1 MASHPENNSE
11 IELFFQGLQRF
22 GITLGLERIQALLDH
37 LGKPQDQVPAIH
49 VTGTNG
55 KGSVCA
61 YLASILTA
69 CGYRTGLYISPHLIA
84 YQERIQINHKPIELA
99 DWWRILQQIKR
110 VVETHNIP
118 ITEFEAITALMWIYF
133 AEQQVDIA
141 VVEVGLGGRLD
152 ATNVIHDPLVTVI
165 TSIGLDHQERL
176 GPQLTD
182 IAREKAGILKPNCP
196 LVRGPV
202 PPSAAQVI
210 ETQAQEL
217 HCPLVTITE
226 PMMNSDGSLH
236 FQGNNYPIPLAGAH
250 QFLNAQIALEV
261 INQLRQQGWDLPV
274 SQVQRGIAITHWPG
288 RLQWV
293 HWQGKKILLDGAHNP
308 QAAQVLRQYIDE
320 QNLKPVH
327 WIIGLL
333 KTKDAVAILH
343 HLLHP
348 GDWVSF
354 VPIPGHHYHETAYLN
369 DLAQDICPGI
379 PSQTYPDI
387 GSALAAISNS
397 DMTVICGSL
406 YLIGQVFKLI
416 ASC

>member
-1 MASHPENNSE
+1 VASHPENNSE

-37 LGKPQDQVPAIH
+37 LGKPQDQVPVIH

-61 YLASILTA
+61 YLASILTT

-99 DWWRILQQIKR
+99 DWWRILQQIKQ

-118 ITEFEAITALMWIYF
+118 ITEFEAITALMWVYF

-152 ATNVIHDPLVTVI
+152 ATNVIHNPLVTVI

-210 ETQAQEL
+210 DAQAHAL
-217 HCPLVTITE
+217 HCPVIVVNQPVNCADQYL
-226 PMMNSDGSLH
+226 DFCGH
-236 FQGNNYPIPLAGAH
+236 NYPIPLAGAH
-250 QFLNAQIALEV
+250 QFVNAQIALEV
-261 INQLRQQGWDLPV
+261 ISQLRQKGWNLPV
-274 SQVQRGIAITHWPG
+274 SQVQKGIGNTQWPG

-293 HWQGKKILLDGAHNP
+293 DWQGKKILLDGAHNP

-320 QNLKPVH
+320 QNFPPVH

-333 KTKDAVAILH
+333 KTKDAVEILH
-343 HLLHP
+343 HLLRS
-348 GDWVSF
+348 GERVSF
-354 VPIPGHHYHETAYLN
+354 VPIPGHHHHETTYLN
-369 DLAQDICPGI
+369 DLAQHICPGI
-379 PSQTYPDI
+379 FSQTYADSC
-387 GSALAAISNS
+387 SALAAITPS
-397 DMTVICGSL
+397 DITVICGSL
-406 YLIGQVFKLI
+406 YLIGQVLKFI
-416 ASC
+416 TS

>member
-1 MASHPENNSE
+1 MASLPESNSE
-11 IELFFQGLQRF
+11 IALFFQGLQRF

-84 YQERIQINHKPIELA
+84 YQERIQIDNKPIELA
-99 DWWRILQQIKR
+99 DWWRILWQIKR

-118 ITEFEAITALMWIYF
+118 ITEFEAITALMWVYF

-165 TSIGLDHQERL
+165 TSIGLDHRERL
-176 GPQLTD
+176 GSQLTD
-182 IAREKAGILKPNCP
+182 IAWEKAGILKPNCP

-202 PPSAAQVI
+202 PPAAAQVI
-210 ETQAQEL
+210 DAQAQAL
-217 HCPLVTITE
+217 HCPLIPVI
-226 PMMNSDGSLH
+226 PPLMNSGETLH
-236 FQGNNYPIPLAGAH
+236 FQGNDYPIPLAGAH
-250 QFLNAQIALEV
+250 QLINAQIALEV
-261 INQLRQQGWDLPV
+261 ISQLRQKGWKLPV
-274 SQVQRGIAITHWPG
+274 SQVQKGIANTHWPG

-320 QNLKPVH
+320 QNFPPVH
-327 WIIGLL
+327 WMIGLL
-333 KTKDAVAILH
+333 KTKDAVEILQ
-343 HLLHP
+343 HLLRA
-348 GDWVSF
+348 GERVSF
-354 VPIPGHHYHETAYLN
+354 VPIPGHYYHETAYLN
-369 DLAQDICPGI
+369 DLAQRICPGI
-379 PSQTYPDI
+379 FSQPYADSC
-387 GSALAAISNS
+387 SALAAIAPS
-397 DMTVICGSL
+397 DIIVICGSL
-406 YLIGQVFKLI
+406 YLIGQVLKLI
-416 ASC
+416 TS

>member
-1 MASHPENNSE
+1 VTNHPDSNSE

-22 GITLGLERIQALLDH
+22 GITLRLERIQALLDH
-37 LGKPQDQVPAIH
+37 LGKPQDQVPVIH

-84 YQERIQINHKPIELA
+84 YQERIQINHKPIELV
-99 DWWRILQQIKR
+99 DWLRILQQIKQ
-110 VVETHNIP
+110 VVETHNIS
-118 ITEFEAITALMWIYF
+118 ITEFEAITAMMWIYF

-141 VVEVGLGGRLD
+141 VIEVGLGGRLD
-152 ATNVIHDPLVTVI
+152 ATNVIHNPLVTVI

-176 GPQLTD
+176 GSQLTD

-210 ETQAQEL
+210 DAQAQAL
-217 HCPLVTITE
+217 HCPLIPVI
-226 PMMNSDGSLH
+226 PPLINSGGTLH
-236 FQGNNYPIPLAGAH
+236 FQGNDYAIPLAGAH
-250 QFLNAQIALEV
+250 QFVNAQIALEV
-261 INQLRQQGWDLPV
+261 ISQLRQKGWKLPV
-274 SQVQRGIAITHWPG
+274 FQVQQGIANTHWPG

-308 QAAQVLRQYIDE
+308 QAAQILRQYIDE
-320 QNLKPVH
+320 QNFPPVH

-333 KTKDAVAILH
+333 KTKDAVEILH
-343 HLLHP
+343 HLLRS
-348 GDWVSF
+348 GERVSF

-369 DLAQDICPGI
+369 DLAQRICPGI
-379 PSQTYPDI
+379 FSQTYADSCSVLSAIAPSDI
-387 GSALAAISNS
+387 
-397 DMTVICGSL
+397 TVICGSL
-406 YLIGQVFKLI
+406 YLIGQVLKFI
-416 ASC
+416 TS